1 MRDNYRVPKY
11 QPALVSP
18 KYSRPKLGVTSIEL
32 NLLFGMK
39 PSQTDIG
46 KERRDFYFYY
56 RLYFTITAPQ
66 VMLRLVPWIMSGGEI
81 RVKMVEKTNKEL
93 DKLGSVFMF
102 HI

>member
-1 MRDNYRVPKY
+1 
-11 QPALVSP
+11 
-18 KYSRPKLGVTSIEL
+18 
-32 NLLFGMK
+32 MK

-46 KERRDFYFYY
+46 KEMRDLVLG
-56 RLYFTITAPQ
+56 LYFTITVPQ
-66 VMLRLVPWIMSGGEI
+66 VILRLVPWIMSGEEI